1 MKFNHPQQPILMLY
15 CTISVGGLIVLPDLA
30 HAQVP
35 SRLPRP
41 AVIIRPARLPTL
53 NPIGATTA
61 LQEGATVRIFPGRA
75 SIINFRTNEF
85 ITSITLS
92 DPTYVLYT
100 PNAEIDSGQTTALI
114 LRLSDGIVFENLTRS
129 SRPNISITTIN
140 QEGKQKTYLFDLEIA
155 SGLPI
160 PNRDHNGIV
169 IVPDNQACCF
179 ADTAR
184 VASNGNVIQTA
195 KGDATMNDIERG
207 LRISIRQGFT
217 TRTDPI
223 VAKVQEVLAQS
234 RNGGSLMAIAQQ
246 IGVPLSVL
254 TTLGELGLDAAGVN

>member
-1 MKFNHPQQPILMLY
+1 MKFNHPQQPILILY

-30 HAQVP
+30 QAQVP

-75 SIINFRTNEF
+75 SVINFRTDEF

-169 IVPDNQACCF
+169 IVPDNQAI
-179 ADTAR
+179 
-184 VASNGNVIQTA
+184 ASNGNVIQTA

-246 IGVPLSVL
+246 VGVPLSVL

>member
-1 MKFNHPQQPILMLY
+1 MKFNHPQQPILILY

-30 HAQVP
+30 QAQVP

-61 LQEGATVRIFPGRA
+61 LQEGATVKIFPGRA
-75 SIINFRTNEF
+75 SVINFRTNEF

-169 IVPDNQACCF
+169 IVPDNQAI
-179 ADTAR
+179 
-184 VASNGNVIQTA
+184 ASNGNVIQTA

-246 IGVPLSVL
+246 VGVPLSVL